1 MDEGSEFQ
9 FYGPFQLTGSKE
21 ESVLLSS
28 IGKLTGVYLWTIP
41 FENKYLPY
49 YVGETGVSFAYRSME
64 HVKCYLN
71 GFYRI
76 YDPEAFATGKKILV
90 WGGMWKSNRRGSDTM
105 IEYLHQYHKL
115 SSLSYTFLNQFRI
128 FLAPFDS
135 DDRRLRQRLEA
146 AIASKLFEQDGII
159 GSFQDNDV
167 RYYPRRPKEQPIKI
181 KLKFNELIL
190 GLSGELTI

>member
-1 MDEGSEFQ
+1 MDEGSELQ
-9 FYGPFQLTGSKE
+9 FYGPFQLAGSQE
-21 ESVLLSS
+21 ESILLSPK
-28 IGKLTGVYLWTIP
+28 GKLMGVYLLTIP

-49 YVGETGVSFAYRSME
+49 YVGETGVSFASRSMD
-64 HVKCYLN
+64 HVKCFLN

-90 WGGMWKSNRRGSDTM
+90 WGGMWKSNRKGSDTM
-105 IEYLHQYHKL
+105 IEYLQQYHKL
-115 SSLSYTFLNQFRI
+115 SSLSYTFLNLFRF

-135 DDRRLRQRLEA
+135 DDRLRQRLEA
-146 AIASKLFEQDGII
+146 AIASKLLEQDGII
-159 GSFQDNDV
+159 GSFQDNDI

-181 KLKFNELIL
+181 KLKVNELIL